1 MIKQTLLNI
10 KTKGIS
16 SSLPALIAL
25 LDYLYLRLPLPIS
38 AYVYSIAR
46 NTLFRDARRPYFETI
61 FENVSSAKLEGDYL
75 EFGVFRGTSFIMASK
90 LAQTYNMPAMRLF
103 AFDSFEG
110 LPNSEGKAFTQS
122 EFLCSEVLFKKIIE
136 KAGVDLSKVVIV
148 KGFYSNILNENIKNK
163 HNIKATI
170 VHIDCDLYSSTKEV
184 LDFIEN
190 IVTHGTILI
199 FDDWDSFKDEDVE
212 NMGERKAF
220 KEWSLFNCF
229 DELCDFRGCGKAFIM
244 KESPAL
250 SQR

>member
-16 SSLPALIAL
+16 SSLPSLVAF
-25 LDYLYLRLPLPIS
+25 LDSLYLSLPLPIS
-38 AYVYSIAR
+38 AYTHSIAR
-46 NTLFRDARRPYFETI
+46 NTLFRDARRPYFEAI
-61 FENVSSAKLEGDYL
+61 FENISLAKLEGDYL

-90 LAQTYNMPAMRLF
+90 LVQTYNMPTMRLF

-110 LPNSEGKAFTQS
+110 LPDSEGKAFTES
-122 EFLCSEVLFKKIIE
+122 EFSCSEDLFKKIVK
-136 KAGVDLSKVVIV
+136 KAGVDLSKVVTI
-148 KGFYSNILNENIKNK
+148 KGFYSNSLNEDIKK
-163 HNIKATI
+163 KYNIKAAI
-170 VHIDCDLYSSTKEV
+170 VHIDCDLYNSTKEV
-184 LDFIEN
+184 LNFIESM
-190 IVTHGTILI
+190 VVPGTILI

-229 DELCDFRGCGKAFIM
+229 DELYDFRGYGKAFIM
-244 KESPAL
+244 KESPVL

>member
-16 SSLPALIAL
+16 SSLPSLVAF
-25 LDYLYLRLPLPIS
+25 LDYLYLKLPLPIS

-46 NTLFRDARRPYFETI
+46 NTLFRDARRPYFEAI
-61 FENVSSAKLEGDYL
+61 FENISLAKLEGDYL

-110 LPNSEGKAFTQS
+110 LPNSEGKAFTKS
-122 EFLCSEVLFKKIIE
+122 EFSCSEVLFRKIIE
-136 KAGVDLSKVVIV
+136 KAGMDLSKVVIV
-148 KGFYSNILNENIKNK
+148 KGFYSNSLDEDTKRK
-163 HNIKATI
+163 YNIKAAI

-184 LDFIEN
+184 LNFIEN

-229 DELCDFRGCGKAFIM
+229 EELYDFRGCGKAFIM
-244 KESPAL
+244 KESPVL